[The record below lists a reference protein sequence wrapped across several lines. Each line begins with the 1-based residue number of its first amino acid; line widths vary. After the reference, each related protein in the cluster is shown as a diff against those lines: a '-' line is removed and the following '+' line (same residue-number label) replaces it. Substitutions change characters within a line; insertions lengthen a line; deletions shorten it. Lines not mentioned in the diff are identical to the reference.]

1 MWYKCGLTLVDLFGA
16 PDSEVH
22 CNPAS
27 ETARPD
33 GDFEF
38 RVFRSLNYLLYAIA
52 KRQTKLKQTN

>member
-52 KRQTKLKQTN
+52 KS